1 MIWTYNKIVKNRN
14 QITFAKQNIDI
25 QLKKRFEALPNIAAT
40 VKRFLEHENSLHTD
54 ISKLRT
60 QYENSTS
67 SKEKYEVEHQISDLF
82 SKILISVEN
91 YPIIKTEESVLHL
104 QRSINELTEHISA
117 AERAYNGAV
126 LEYNNSISIF
136 PNNVL
141 ASIFNFKTEEYM
153 QLITAPEQRK
163 NPDISTII

>member
-1 MIWTYNKIVKNRN
+1 
-14 QITFAKQNIDI
+14 
-25 QLKKRFEALPNIAAT
+25 
-40 VKRFLEHENSLHTD
+40 
-54 ISKLRT
+54 
-60 QYENSTS
+60 
-67 SKEKYEVEHQISDLF
+67 
-82 SKILISVEN
+82 
-91 YPIIKTEESVLHL
+91 L